1 MLKRTLSWLLALQV
15 LLSATADAD
24 DKKIRVLVWDS
35 QQPAQKS
42 SYKNFLGNHI
52 AEYLKGFKDF
62 EVKSVRLDDPGQ
74 GLSDAL
80 LEQTDVLVMWVH
92 GRKGE
97 VSPATARRRCSGTA
111 GRRHHS
117 AGRRGRAMRPP

>member
-52 AEYLKGFKDF
+52 A
-62 EVKSVRLDDPGQ
+62 
-74 GLSDAL
+74 
-80 LEQTDVLVMWVH
+80 
-92 GRKGE
+92 
-97 VSPATARRRCSGTA
+97 
-111 GRRHHS
+111 
-117 AGRRGRAMRPP
+117 